1 VGGVPLVAAA
11 VCPHP
16 PMLVPEV
23 ASGAAPELDD
33 LREACAGAVRHLLNA
48 GATSLVVVGSGPSG
62 ATSHRPV
69 TASFAPFGTPLE
81 FTLDRATALAPR
93 PLPVSLLVA
102 AWLLRESSID
112 TSVDVHL
119 YGVPFD
125 ATAPDLPPTPR
136 TGVSRRWALLAMG
149 DGSACRTHKAPGY
162 FDPRAEAFDRAVAN
176 ALAAADPDA
185 LLGIDPALA
194 TELWCAGRPA
204 WQVLAGQLIADGR
217 EWAGDLR
224 YHEAPY
230 GVGYLVSTLT
240 PMRDV
245 P

>member
-1 VGGVPLVAAA
+1 
-11 VCPHP
+11 
-16 PMLVPEV
+16 MLVPEV

-33 LREACAGAVRHLLNA
+33 LRDACTWAVRHLLNA
-48 GATSLVVVGSGPSG
+48 GATSLVVVGSGPSE
-62 ATSHRPV
+62 ATTHQPV
-69 TASFAPFGTPLE
+69 TASFAPFGPPLE

-93 PLPVSLLVA
+93 PLPISLLVA

-112 TSVDVHL
+112 TSIDVHL
-119 YGVPFD
+119 YGVPD
-125 ATAPDLPPTPR
+125 DLTPARCAQWRPDSAEPINVAKSAAALDTP
-136 TGVSRRWALLAMG
+136 WALLAMG
-149 DGSACRTHKAPGY
+149 DGSACRTVKAPGY
-162 FDPRAEAFDRAVAN
+162 FDPRAEGFDQTVAD

-204 WQVLAGQLIADGR
+204 WQVLAGQLVADGR
-217 EWAGDLR
+217 AWVGDLR

-230 GVGYLVSTLT
+230 GVGYLVSTLS
-240 PMRDV
+240 PIRDL